1 MTNIEKRLKL
11 FYGEEIPIQVE
22 SSLGVG
28 TCVIIN
34 VPVRRRSEEEGENQ

>member
-1 MTNIEKRLKL
+1 MKNIEERLKL
-11 FYGEEIPIQVE
+11 FFEEEIPIQIE

-34 VPVRRRSEEEGENQ
+34 IPAKKLPE